1 LIATTTVKV
10 NLRIKSVDVMSDVF
24 YRTSRELP
32 FVNVTCICGSVH
44 DVPRLYR
51 AWVSIPVVLTS

>member
-1 LIATTTVKV
+1 
-10 NLRIKSVDVMSDVF
+10 MSDVF